1 MFKVN
6 DRVKQSSLTEGN
18 VNYVVLND
26 TFGSFQS
33 FADGIGDGNATYY
46 TIENNDQF
54 EVGIGTYD
62 LATDTL
68 YRNKV
73 LQSSNNDQ
81 RITLLGVSVVFCTYP
96 ADKAVFLN
104 PSGYIDS
111 LPTYYSGIQFPDSGI
126 QYHAING
133 SGSPQL
139 LTFWSDNRELSADE
153 NLHWSVETNTLTVG
167 GITDFLSDVTVYG
180 NLTVQGTQYVS
191 ETQIINSQITDTTFR
206 DTTFYRDDA
215 GCFFHA
221 YVDNQWDNT
230 IALYSTN
237 ESCTEWRLGV
247 KDYSTAFESPP
258 TRGYVFG
265 DCRTVGG
272 VVNPET
278 YYVIVDPV
286 GFYINHRNYN
296 ILRSYQGSVLTPS
309 NNFFSSV
316 GSITPVGIHGA
327 VSQIADLTVW
337 KNSNDVT
344 LAKVYYDGKASF
356 NCYEFPDQT
365 VQCTAFTKECITIN
379 QESSLSRSYDFVFL
393 EANST
398 FDLFLDSAANIDCGT
413 TMVIKRKNIPNQPAN
428 DYKINIRPKIGS
440 NETIDGYNIFTINYV
455 NQSITLV
462 SDGQN
467 WQII

>member
-1 MFKVN
+1 MLKVN
-6 DRVKQSSLTEGN
+6 DRVKQSSLTEGD

-33 FADGIGDGNATYY
+33 FADGIGDGNTTYY

-68 YRNKV
+68 YRDKI

-133 SGSPQL
+133 SGSPHL

-167 GITDFLSDVTVYG
+167 GITNFLSDVTVYG

-191 ETQIINSQITDTTFR
+191 ETQIINSQITDTTFNN
-206 DTTFYRDDA
+206 TTFYRDDA

-221 YVDNQWDNT
+221 YVDNEWDNT

-237 ESCTEWRLGV
+237 ELCTEWRLGV

-272 VVNPET
+272 VVNPDT
-278 YYVIVDPV
+278 YYVIADPV
-286 GFYINHRNYN
+286 GFYINHRSYN
-296 ILRSYQGSVLTPS
+296 VLHSYQGSVLTPS

-327 VSQIADLTVW
+327 VSQSADLTVW
-337 KNSNDVT
+337 RNSNDIT

-365 VQCTAFTKECITIN
+365 VQCTAFTKECITID
-379 QESSLSRSYDFVFL
+379 QESFLSRSYDFMFL
-393 EANST
+393 EVNST
-398 FDLFLDSAANIDCGT
+398 FDVFLDSAANVDCGT
-413 TMVIKRKNIPNQPAN
+413 TMVIKRKKIPNQPKN
-428 DYKINIRPKIGS
+428 NYKVNIRPKLGS
-440 NETIDGYNIFTINYV
+440 NETIDGYNILTINYT
-455 NQSITLV
+455 NEAMTLV
-462 SDGQN
+462 SDGEN